1 MRYLK
6 TDKRFPF
13 FREELTLI
21 GIARKPISFVSG
33 LVNELLETHSMVLFQ
48 GLAGHAYSMDRAESD
63 AALAVLAQL
72 RAYYRGIIL
81 RY

>member
-1 MRYLK
+1 MK
-6 TDKRFPF
+6 HPV
-13 FREELTLI
+13 LTFSQLY
-21 GIARKPISFVSG
+21 
-33 LVNELLETHSMVLFQ
+33 ELLETHGMVLFQ
-48 GLAGHAYSMDRAESD
+48 GLAGHAYSMDRAEGD